1 MGLRATSESLNLN
14 RSDPP
19 PRKTVEL
26 MKGWTTNHAN
36 PWNTRIPPNFH
47 SGDQGNGNAA
57 SSPEDDQNNRSPDP
71 ELDSAI
77 LGNDQLAYD
86 LAHDN
91 NGPWNSPGADEQ
103 SAQLFLSEL
112 TDHQRAV
119 IRILAH
125 RQVDQ
130 MFKRLGFSDIDPES
144 DVYREQYNLI
154 VTMMVGGGMILG
166 HPQEATAPSVTHQDH
181 VDPYDGQHRRLV
193 ERIERGNRTD
203 RVKSFDFSRVSD
215 QNESPVLQEPP
226 MMKEEEVTPL
236 LSNGTAPP
244 PVTETVQPVVT
255 TRSSM
260 PVAPTSVNDGTTR
273 NAHQREPR
281 IGKTLKDKVILQRWR
296 NKDIKDTGHTD
307 IADQGIYID
316 DEGEAFIIEG
326 GIANKQ
332 RSSARQAVGGTEPSD
347 GGDSSSDDAEG
358 SPPDSN
364 QQPNGSSDGNR
375 RSNTVVRLAN
385 SLVRESCVCVCKIFC
400 IRKEG
405 YHPL

>member
-1 MGLRATSESLNLN
+1 MDGITRDLTAQVEPRLVPIPEELEADYGPESDFGIAEFESVRPSSPEDSGADEGMDNESCQSLEYE
-14 RSDPP
+14 D
-19 PRKTVEL
+19 
-26 MKGWTTNHAN
+26 
-36 PWNTRIPPNFH
+36 PPNFH

-296 NKDIKDTGHTD
+296 NKDIKR
-307 IADQGIYID
+307 Y
-316 DEGEAFIIEG
+316 
-326 GIANKQ
+326 
-332 RSSARQAVGGTEPSD
+332 RSHRY
-347 GGDSSSDDAEG
+347 
-358 SPPDSN
+358 
-364 QQPNGSSDGNR
+364 
-375 RSNTVVRLAN
+375 
-385 SLVRESCVCVCKIFC
+385 C
-400 IRKEG
+400 
-405 YHPL
+405 